1 MINAMKPKLGDYSE
15 SLVDTP
21 FNRKVQER
29 LDYWNAKISKV
40 SKEYKLY
47 GFQQHCNTS
56 NTIEILAM
64 ATKHC
69 PKRLIGGNAKN
80 FLSRHEK
87 YPKGMISNYIGIGLY
102 GEIAVGYKYLLE
114 DLDSYMEQTLQKGEK

>member
-1 MINAMKPKLGDYSE
+1 MINAKKPKLDDYSE

-29 LDYWNAKISKV
+29 LDYWNAKV
-40 SKEYKLY
+40 PKEYKLY
-47 GFQQHCNTS
+47 GFQQDKNTS

-69 PKRLIGGNAKN
+69 PKRLIGGNAKS

-114 DLDSYMEQTLQKGEK
+114 DLDHYMEQTLQKGEK

>member
-69 PKRLIGGNAKN
+69 PKRLIGGNAKG

-87 YPKGMISNYIGIGLY
+87 YPEGMISNYIGIGLN